1 MHTQT
6 CSSVSTFILKRT
18 LIPEPCEKRIKNF
31 FSKIKK
37 KSGGKSPLLPG
48 LELVTSPER
57 GLSVTVFDLIGR
69 ILFSFTGELR
79 PPLLWVVELG
89 SGCLGSA
96 VGGGGR
102 GGGVVTPGGGVV
114 TAGGGMDSSGG
125 GVAIA
130 AGVDILELHGGR
142 TSRPSRK
149 VREGSSRC
157 Y

>member
-1 MHTQT
+1 M
-6 CSSVSTFILKRT
+6 I
-18 LIPEPCEKRIKNF
+18 
-31 FSKIKK
+31 
-37 KSGGKSPLLPG
+37 
-48 LELVTSPER
+48 
-57 GLSVTVFDLIGR
+57 VFDLIGR

-89 SGCLGSA
+89 SGCCLGSA

-102 GGGVVTPGGGVV
+102 GGGVVTAV
-114 TAGGGMDSSGG
+114 G